1 MNSSFTN
8 MSSNGAGAGLD
19 AGGVQEFLNGQSVVS
34 QTVLVIV
41 LALILYIVMMIMES
55 VYLLWAQAEGSRVDV
70 FPYRQN
76 AQNGQEIIT
85 QNPAISSAIT
95 LPPSYNE
102 RTGAE
107 FTYSF
112 FLLLNANGF
121 SNTASTELK
130 HVFHKGYSK
139 MTPLMSPGVFVHG
152 NKNTLR
158 IYANSTKKIQNFV
171 DIEDIPIGKWVHV
184 VILARKNA
192 LEIYI
197 NGNIIKKMSVEG
209 VLMQNYQDLILFS
222 QRQGIRLGSGA
233 DEKQVNGPF
242 NGDLASLTYFSYAIS
257 YSEIQGLVSAGPSTE
272 TKKGGA
278 ADVANPYLVD
288 NWWTGAH

>member
-8 MSSNGAGAGLD
+8 MSSNGLAAG
-19 AGGVQEFLNGQSVVS
+19 AGGVQEFLNGQGVVS
-34 QTVLVIV
+34 QTLLVIV

-55 VYLLWAQAEGSRVDV
+55 VYLLWSQAEGSRIDV

-76 AQNGQEIIT
+76 AQNGQEIIA
-85 QNPAISSAIT
+85 QNPAISSALT

-112 FLLLNANGF
+112 FLLLNGNGF
-121 SNTASTELK
+121 ANNQADQLK

-139 MTPLMSPGVFVHG
+139 MSPLMSPGVFVHG
-152 NKNTLR
+152 DKNTLR
-158 IYANSTKKIQNFV
+158 VYANSTKKIRNFV
-171 DIEDIPIGKWVHV
+171 DIEDIPINKWVHV

-197 NGNIIKKMSVEG
+197 NGNIIKKLSVEG

-222 QRQGIRLGSGA
+222 QRSISAANFDGSKG
-233 DEKQVNGPF
+233 VNGPF
-242 NGDLASLTYFSYAIS
+242 SGDLASLTYFSYAIS
-257 YSEIQGLVSAGPSTE
+257 YSEIQGLVAAGPSTE

>member
-1 MNSSFTN
+1 
-8 MSSNGAGAGLD
+8 MSSNGLGA
-19 AGGVQEFLNGQSVVS
+19 ASGGVQEFLNGQGVIS

-55 VYLLWAQAEGSRVDV
+55 IYLLWAQAEGSRIDV

-76 AQNGQEIIT
+76 AQNGQEIIA
-85 QNPAISSAIT
+85 QNPAISSALT

-112 FLLLNANGF
+112 FLLLNPSGF
-121 SNTASTELK
+121 SNTNTAATEIK

-139 MTPLMSPGVFVHG
+139 MSPLMSPGVFVHG

-158 IYANSTKKIQNFV
+158 IYANSTKKMHNIV
-171 DIEDIPIGKWVHV
+171 DIEDIPINKWVHV

-222 QRQGIRLGSGA
+222 QRQGITLGAGTDA
-233 DEKQVNGPF
+233 KQVTGPF
-242 NGDLASLTYFSYAIS
+242 SGDLASLTYFSYAIS
-257 YSEIQGLVSAGPSTE
+257 YSEIQGLVAVGPSTE

-288 NWWTGAH
+288 SWWTGAH

>member
-1 MNSSFTN
+1 MT
-8 MSSNGAGAGLD
+8 SNGSG
-19 AGGVQEFLNGQSVVS
+19 AGGVQEFLNGQGVIS

-55 VYLLWAQAEGSRVDV
+55 IYLLWAQAEGSRIDV

-76 AQNGQEIIT
+76 AQNGQEIIA
-85 QNPAISSAIT
+85 QNPAISSALT

-112 FLLLNANGF
+112 FLLLNASGF

-139 MTPLMSPGVFVHG
+139 MTPLLSPGVFIHG
-152 NKNTLR
+152 DKNTLR
-158 IYANSTKKIQNFV
+158 VYANSTKKIFNFV
-171 DIEDIPIGKWVHV
+171 DIEDIPINKWVHV

-222 QRQGIRLGSGA
+222 QRNITVANFDGSKG
-233 DEKQVNGPF
+233 VTGPF
-242 NGDLASLTYFSYAIS
+242 SGDLASLTYFSYAIS
-257 YSEIQGLVSAGPSTE
+257 YSEIQGLVAVGPSSE

-288 NWWTGAH
+288 SWWTGAH

>member
-8 MSSNGAGAGLD
+8 MSSNAAGLG

-76 AQNGQEIIT
+76 AQNGQEIIA
-85 QNPAISSAIT
+85 QNPAISSALT

-112 FLLLNANGF
+112 FLLLNPSGFAN
-121 SNTASTELK
+121 NQADQLK

-152 NKNTLR
+152 DKNTLR
-158 IYANSTKKIQNFV
+158 VYANSTKKIRNFV
-171 DIEDIPIGKWVHV
+171 DIEDIPINKWVHV

-197 NGNIIKKMSVEG
+197 NGNIIKKLSVEG

-222 QRQGIRLGSGA
+222 QRSISAANFDGSKG
-233 DEKQVNGPF
+233 VNGPF
-242 NGDLASLTYFSYAIS
+242 GGDLASLTYFSYAIS
-257 YSEIQGLVSAGPSTE
+257 YSEIQGLIAVGPSTE

-288 NWWTGAH
+288 SWWTGSH

>member
-1 MNSSFTN
+1 
-8 MSSNGAGAGLD
+8 MSSNASGAGLG
-19 AGGVQEFLNGQSVVS
+19 AGGVQEFLNGQGVVS
-34 QTVLVIV
+34 QTLLVIV

-55 VYLLWAQAEGSRVDV
+55 VYLLWSQAEGSRIDV

-76 AQNGQEIIT
+76 AQNGQEIIA
-85 QNPAISSAIT
+85 QNPAISSALT

-121 SNTASTELK
+121 SNTATTELK

-152 NKNTLR
+152 AKNTLR
-158 IYANSTKKIQNFV
+158 VYANSTKKIHNVV
-171 DIEDIPIGKWVHV
+171 DIEDIPINKWVHV

-222 QRQGIRLGSGA
+222 QRQGIRLGT
-233 DEKQVNGPF
+233 DDDQKQVNGPF
-242 NGDLASLTYFSYAIS
+242 SGDLASLTYFSYAIS
-257 YSEIQGLVSAGPSTE
+257 YSEIQGLVAGGPSTA

-278 ADVANPYLVD
+278 ADVVNPYLVD
-288 NWWTGAH
+288 NWWTGSH

>member
-8 MSSNGAGAGLD
+8 MNSGSAD
-19 AGGVQEFLNGQSVVS
+19 GVQEYLMGQGVVS
-34 QTVLVIV
+34 QTLLVLV
-41 LALILYIVMMIMES
+41 LALILYIVMMMMES
-55 VYLLWAQAEGSRVDV
+55 VYLLWSQAEGSRMDV

-76 AQNGQEIIT
+76 AQNGQVVIA
-85 QNPAISSAIT
+85 QNPAISSALT

-112 FLLLNANGF
+112 FLLLNSNGF
-121 SNTASTELK
+121 ANNQANQLK

-152 NKNTLR
+152 NKNILR
-158 IYANSTKKIQNFV
+158 VYANSTKKIDNYV
-171 DIEDIPIGKWVHV
+171 DIEDIPINKWVHV

-192 LEIYI
+192 LEIYV

-222 QRQGIRLGSGA
+222 QRQGIRIGSGE
-233 DEKQVNGPF
+233 DGKEVSGPF
-242 NGDLASLTYFSYAIS
+242 SGDLASLTYFSYAIS
-257 YSEIQGLVSAGPSTE
+257 YSEIQGIVAAGPSTE
-272 TKKGGA
+272 TQKGGA
-278 ADVANPYLVD
+278 ADSVNPYLVD

>member
-1 MNSSFTN
+1 
-8 MSSNGAGAGLD
+8 MSSNGSGE
-19 AGGVQEFLNGQSVVS
+19 GGVQEFLNGQGVVS
-34 QTVLVIV
+34 QTLLVII

-55 VYLLWAQAEGSRVDV
+55 VYLLWSQAEGSRIDV
-70 FPYRQN
+70 FPYSQN
-76 AQNGQEIIT
+76 AQNGQEIIA
-85 QNPAISSAIT
+85 QNPAISSALT

-112 FLLLNANGF
+112 FLLLNASGF
-121 SNTASTELK
+121 KNNESDQLK

-152 NKNTLR
+152 DKNTLR
-158 IYANSTKKIQNFV
+158 IYANSTKKIFNFV

-222 QRQGIRLGSGA
+222 QRSVSATKFDGSKG
-233 DEKQVNGPF
+233 VNGPF
-242 NGDLASLTYFSYAIS
+242 SGDLASLTYFSYAIS
-257 YSEIQGLVSAGPSTE
+257 YSEIQGLIAAGRSTE
-272 TKKGGA
+272 TKKGA
-278 ADVANPYLVD
+278 ATDVANPYLVD
-288 NWWTGAH
+288 NWWTGSH

>member
-8 MSSNGAGAGLD
+8 MNSGADGIQGFLS
-19 AGGVQEFLNGQSVVS
+19 GQGVLS
-34 QTVLVIV
+34 QTLLVIV
-41 LALILYIVMMIMES
+41 LALILYIVMMMLES
-55 VYLLWAQAEGSRVDV
+55 VYLLWAQAEGLRVDV
-70 FPYRQN
+70 FPYRQS
-76 AQNGQEIIT
+76 GQSGQVVIA
-85 QNPAISSAIT
+85 QNPAISSALI

-112 FLLLNANGF
+112 FLLLNPSGF
-121 SNTASTELK
+121 SNTATTELK

-139 MTPLMSPGVFVHG
+139 MTPLLSPGVFVHG
-152 NKNTLR
+152 AKNTLR
-158 IYANSTKKIQNFV
+158 IYANSTNKIHNYV
-171 DIEDIPIGKWVHV
+171 DVEDIPIGKWVHV

-192 LEIYI
+192 LEIYV
-197 NGNIIKKMSVEG
+197 NGNIIKKLSVDG
-209 VLMQNYQDLILFS
+209 VLIQNYQDLILFS
-222 QRQGIRLGSGA
+222 QRQGIRLGTGE

-272 TKKGGA
+272 TQKGTA
-278 ADVANPYLVD
+278 ADTVNPYLVD

>member
-1 MNSSFTN
+1 
-8 MSSNGAGAGLD
+8 MSSNVAGAALD
-19 AGGVQEFLNGQSVVS
+19 AGGVQEFLNGQGVIS
-34 QTVLVIV
+34 QTVLVII

-55 VYLLWAQAEGSRVDV
+55 VYLLWAQAEGSRIDV

-76 AQNGQEIIT
+76 AQNGQEIIA
-85 QNPAISSAIT
+85 QNPAISSALT

-112 FLLLNANGF
+112 FLLLNSSGF
-121 SNTASTELK
+121 SNTASTEIK

-139 MTPLMSPGVFVHG
+139 MSPLMSPGVFVHG

-197 NGNIIKKMSVEG
+197 NGNIIKKLSVEG

-233 DEKQVNGPF
+233 DEKQVTGPF
-242 NGDLASLTYFSYAIS
+242 SGDLASLTYFSYAIS
-257 YSEIQGLVSAGPSTE
+257 YSEIQGLVAAGPSTE

>member
-1 MNSSFTN
+1 MNTSFTN
-8 MSSNGAGAGLD
+8 MNPSTTTE
-19 AGGVQEFLNGQSVVS
+19 GVQEYLMGQGVVS
-34 QTVLVIV
+34 QTLLVIV

-55 VYLLWAQAEGSRVDV
+55 VYLIWARAEGSRIDI

-76 AQNGQEIIT
+76 AQNGQEIIP
-85 QNPAISSAIT
+85 QNPAISSALT

-112 FLLLNANGF
+112 FLLLNGNGF
-121 SNTASTELK
+121 KNNESDQLK

-139 MTPLMSPGVFVHG
+139 MNPLMSPGVFVHG
-152 NKNTLR
+152 DKNTLR
-158 IYANSTKKIQNFV
+158 VYANSTNNVFNKV
-171 DIEDIPIGKWVHV
+171 DIDDIPINKWVHV
-184 VILARKNA
+184 VITARKNA

-197 NGNIIKKMSVEG
+197 NGNIIKKLSVEG
-209 VLMQNYQDLILFS
+209 VLMQNYQDLVLFS
-222 QRQGIRLGSGA
+222 QRSISA
-233 DEKQVNGPF
+233 TNFDKEKGVNGAF

-257 YSEIQGLVSAGPSTE
+257 YSEIQGLNTVGPSTK

-278 ADVANPYLVD
+278 ADVASPYLVD
-288 NWWTGAH
+288 NWWTGSH